1 MIAEIVDRVRLGD
14 HVCAF
19 AAGADDLVDAAA
31 AMIGAGLRSGEQ
43 VLVFTGSLVPAELRA
58 GLQAR
63 GLDVDAAARAGSV
76 RLIPA
81 QQAFLPDGRFDP
93 RRTLDR
99 VGRYVD
105 DAAAGGYTG
114 LRMLRDIAWTPYTPA
129 DAEQLTWF
137 EAQLNTIYMEARA
150 LGVCLYDPSR
160 LDRGVL
166 QRVISAHP
174 TTSRAPA
181 NGAGWSPLLQIR
193 RTMEPH
199 GLQLIG
205 ECDFSNRRA
214 VRAAVDAA
222 LRDRPAPS
230 VPIVIDVSQL
240 TFADAATGALL
251 LGHAWHSP
259 PNAAIVGV
267 TGTLATVIRLLG
279 GPNPPNVQFGS

>member
-1 MIAEIVDRVRLGD
+1 MIAEVVDRVQLGD
-14 HVCAF
+14 HVCAL
-19 AAGADDLVDAAA
+19 AAGADELVDAAA

-43 VLVFTGSLVPAELRA
+43 VVVFTGSLVPAELSA
-58 GLQAR
+58 GLRAR
-63 GLDVDAAARAGSV
+63 GLDVDAAARSGSV
-76 RLIPA
+76 RLIPT

-93 RRTLDR
+93 QRTLDR

-105 DAAAGGYTG
+105 DAAAGGYSG
-114 LRMLRDIAWTPYTPA
+114 LRLLGDIAWTPHTTA

-150 LGVCLYDPSR
+150 LGVCLYDPGR
-160 LDRGVL
+160 LDRRVL
-166 QRVISAHP
+166 HHVISAHP

-181 NGAGWSPLLQIR
+181 NGAVWSPLLQIR
-193 RTMEPH
+193 RTTAPY

-222 LRDRPAPS
+222 LRDRPRTRQ
-230 VPIVIDVSQL
+230 PILIDAAQL
-240 TFADAATGALL
+240 TFADAATGAFL

-259 PNAAIVGV
+259 PNAIIVGV
-267 TGTLATVIRLLG
+267 TGTLATVIRVLG